1 MLSNTACVI
10 LGLLQKQPMS
20 GYDVKSHVD
29 MSTSFFFP
37 ASYSQIY
44 PELKKLER
52 EGLVE
57 GRELTTGRRARTE
70 YAITDAG
77 LKVFAEWLN
86 EPSAAIEL
94 RDEGLLK
101 FFFAGSLQR
110 ESVLAKLAEMRAT
123 RARELDRVRAVG
135 DEIPEIA
142 DELQLAVLEYGIELY
157 EHAIA
162 WCDRVS
168 DALARRPD
176 DDFPIAPV
184 NDDARNAK
192 CCSSDR

>member
-1 MLSNTACVI
+1 MLSNTGCVI

-20 GYDVKSHVD
+20 GYDIKSHVD
-29 MSTSFFFP
+29 VSTKFFFP

-44 PELKKLER
+44 PELKKLETK
-52 EGLVE
+52 GLVE

-70 YAITDAG
+70 YAITDTG
-77 LKVFAEWLN
+77 REVFSGWLD

-110 ESVLAKLAEMRAT
+110 DEVLAKLAEMRAT

-135 DEIPEIA
+135 DDFPEIA
-142 DELQLAVLEYGIELY
+142 DELQHAVLEYGIDLY
-157 EHAIA
+157 EHVIA
-162 WCDRVS
+162 WCDRMTELLS
-168 DALARRPD
+168 KRPPS
-176 DDFPIAPV
+176 DFPV
-184 NDDARNAK
+184 
-192 CCSSDR
+192 DR